1 MLTRTG
7 LIDFVNRLN
16 NETSAVG
23 SWMLATD
30 FFAGQGL
37 PWLCYGYT
45 ETNDDDTLDVPG
57 LRSNVPSAFLKRWE
71 DEKLC
76 RIDPGVRHSSSS
88 LQCAVFGSEFLARED
103 CDPIVWSYYRDLRE
117 IGSYSLLTVPFRGM
131 PQRASGFMDIG
142 GAFVAGDMSRYLD
155 ECQDLLVL
163 AAHYTDQRLVVL
175 DRKEEACCIGL
186 TSREI
191 QCLQWLAT
199 GLRNDRIAERAGIS
213 VATVRFHLNNARLKL
228 KSTTREQAVARAVAM
243 GLIEP

>member
-7 LIDFVNRLN
+7 LIDFVDRLN
-16 NETSAVG
+16 NETSTAG
-23 SWMLATD
+23 SWTRAAD

-37 PWLCYGYT
+37 PWLCYGYI
-45 ETNDDDTLDVPG
+45 ETNDDETLDVPR
-57 LRSNVPSAFLKRWE
+57 LRSNVPPAFLKRWE

-76 RIDPGVRHSSSS
+76 GVDPAVRHSSCS
-88 LQCAVFGSEFLARED
+88 LQCAVFGSEFLKREG

-117 IGSYSLLTVPFRGM
+117 IGSCSLLTVPFRGI

-142 GAFVAGDMSRYLD
+142 GAFEAGDMSRYLN
-155 ECQDLLVL
+155 ECQDMLVL
-163 AAHYTDQRLVVL
+163 AAHYTDQRLAVL
-175 DRKEEACCIGL
+175 DRKEEARGIGL

-228 KSTTREQAVARAVAM
+228 NSTTREQAVARAVAM